1 MSRID
6 DDPLGPGFRWRLR
19 AALDPVKPPFSP
31 PRYPTAGHRPIA
43 WRVAPA
49 MLAVAAIFALSVT
62 AFAATGSPNPAIWT
76 QRAVS
81 AIDSAA
87 HAPQTFPAAQPT
99 PEPSDE
105 PAKAAPAAPARSTHE
120 DEGQSQSEPKESP
133 EPSSNH
139 SSGSSDDRPGS
150 NSTPTEGTG
159 SD

>member
-1 MSRID
+1 MSKID

-31 PRYPTAGHRPIA
+31 PRYQTVRHRPIA

-49 MLAVAAIFALSVT
+49 MLAVAAIFGLSVT

-87 HAPQTFPAAQPT
+87 HAPQTTPAAQSAS
-99 PEPSDE
+99 EPSDE
-105 PAKAAPAAPARSTHE
+105 PTKAAPAAPATSTHE
-120 DEGQSQSEPKESP
+120 HEGQSQSEPRESP
-133 EPSSNH
+133 EPASNR
-139 SSGSSDDRPGS
+139 SSGSSDDRPDS
-150 NSTPTEGTG
+150 SSSPTEGTG